1 MSYQMPSG
9 DYAVVLNIDQ
19 VQTNAGLFKMPI
31 DIVVN
36 VPGPDYTFTVW
47 DSLESQTFH
56 LEVPSAPTDVDF
68 DPDNWVLKYVT
79 EVGFTQA
86 SDPGRRET
94 VFGFLPTYPNP
105 ATGPQSI
112 SFALDREIPAVVTVH
127 DVSGRLVETIV
138 DERLSAGVHTY
149 RWNGMNSAGE
159 EVASGIYFARLK
171 AGARTATEKL
181 VIAR

>member
-1 MSYQMPSG
+1 
-9 DYAVVLNIDQ
+9 
-19 VQTNAGLFKMPI
+19 
-31 DIVVN
+31 
-36 VPGPDYTFTVW
+36 
-47 DSLESQTFH
+47 
-56 LEVPSAPTDVDF
+56 
-68 DPDNWVLKYVT
+68 
-79 EVGFTQA
+79 
-86 SDPGRRET
+86 
-94 VFGFLPTYPNP
+94 
-105 ATGPQSI
+105 
-112 SFALDREIPAVVTVH
+112 VH